1 MSFIAA
7 LIVAAVVGLITGAL
21 ARLALPGRDPLSL
34 FQTMLVGIGGSVS
47 ATLLVWV
54 ISGGNYGAG
63 WFLGFCCSVGIMYLI
78 RRRRGG
84 GLIDPGTP
92 GRR

>member
-1 MSFIAA
+1 MLGYLIA
-7 LIVAAVVGLITGAL
+7 LAVGGLIIGAL
-21 ARLALPGRDPLSL
+21 ARLALPGKDPMSL
-34 FQTMLVGIGGSVS
+34 LQTMLVGIAGSVI
-47 ATLLVWV
+47 ATLIVAL
-54 ISGGNYGAG
+54 ITGGTYGAG
-63 WFLGFCCSVGIMYLI
+63 WFLGFCCSVGIMYVI

>member
-21 ARLALPGRDPLSL
+21 ARLALPGKDPLSL
-34 FQTMLVGIGGSVS
+34 FQTMLVGIGGSVI

-78 RRRRGG
+78 RRSRGG